1 MKTPASKV
9 DFRIENQTSRCGKRP
24 SQILMTLASMKE
36 ALSQKDTYY
45 HTVARNL
52 FLNQE
57 FTKILDSFS
66 QEHIRL
72 IPLKGI
78 ALIQK
83 IYSDIGS
90 RYIGDIDLL
99 VRPGDVLSSA
109 KLLNELGYFN
119 QSCYRFNPEKPYSDY
134 LNSMP
139 FSKPAKIP
147 SFVHLHWHLL
157 NATIPL
163 SMYKIPMEEIWQSAE
178 PERYQD
184 KQMLMLAPHH
194 LVVYLSVHAFK
205 HSFNK
210 ISLFHDI
217 EKAIEFYR
225 DRLDW
230 KAITK
235 VAAEWG
241 ATLPLYYS
249 LYLTSKI
256 LKADI
261 PEHTLSIIR
270 PKKISKA
277 GYRAASSISGDQL
290 GTHKLVYPLY
300 LDMLEGSLNRTKF
313 IFLTLFPP
321 PEQLRQIYSVNS
333 KYLVFGYY
341 LKRLGNGLV
350 RLLQE

>member
-1 MKTPASKV
+1 
-9 DFRIENQTSRCGKRP
+9 
-24 SQILMTLASMKE
+24 MKE
-36 ALSQKDTYY
+36 ALSPTETYY
-45 HTVARNL
+45 HAVARNL

-57 FTKILDSFS
+57 FFKILDAFS
-66 QEHIRL
+66 QEHIPL

-83 IYSDIGS
+83 IFSDIGS
-90 RYIGDIDLL
+90 RYIGDIDVL
-99 VRPGDVLSSA
+99 VKPGDVLSSA

-163 SMYKIPMEEIWQSAE
+163 SMYRIPMQEVWRSAG
-178 PERYQD
+178 PEKCQD
-184 KQMLMLAPHH
+184 KEMLMLDPHH
-194 LVVYLSVHAFK
+194 LIVYLCVHAFK

-217 EKAIEFYR
+217 QKAIDFYR

-261 PEHTLSIIR
+261 PEHVLSTIK

-300 LDMLEGSLNRTKF
+300 LDMLEGSSNRIKF
-313 IFLTLFPP
+313 VFFTLFPP
-321 PEQLRQIYSVNS
+321 PEQLRQIYSVKF
-333 KYLVFGYY
+333 KYLLFGYY

-350 RLLQE
+350 RFLRD

>member
-1 MKTPASKV
+1 
-9 DFRIENQTSRCGKRP
+9 
-24 SQILMTLASMKE
+24 MKE
-36 ALSQKDTYY
+36 ALSPRETYY

-57 FTKILDSFS
+57 FFKILDTFS
-66 QEHIRL
+66 QEHIPL

-83 IYSDIGS
+83 IFPDIGS

-99 VRPGDVLSSA
+99 VKPDDVLSSA

-119 QSCYRFNPEKPYSDY
+119 LSRYCFNPEKPYSVY

-163 SMYKIPMEEIWQSAE
+163 FMYKIPMDEVWQSAE
-178 PERYQD
+178 PERNQGRE
-184 KQMLMLAPHH
+184 MLMLEPHH

-210 ISLFHDI
+210 ISLFRDI
-217 EKAIEFYR
+217 QKAIDCYS

-230 KAITK
+230 KAISK
-235 VAAEWG
+235 VASHWG

-249 LYLTSKI
+249 SYLTSKI

-261 PEHTLSIIR
+261 PEHVLSTIK

-277 GYRAASSISGDQL
+277 GHRAGSLISGDQL

-300 LDMLEGSLNRTKF
+300 LDMLEGSSSKIKF
-313 IFLTLFPP
+313 VFLSLFPP
-321 PEQLRQIYSVNS
+321 PEQLRQICSVNS
-333 KYLVFGYY
+333 KYLLFGYY
-341 LKRLGNGLV
+341 LKRLGNVLV

>member
-1 MKTPASKV
+1 
-9 DFRIENQTSRCGKRP
+9 
-24 SQILMTLASMKE
+24 MKE
-36 ALSQKDTYY
+36 ALSPKEAHY

-57 FTKILDSFS
+57 FFKILDTFS
-66 QEHIRL
+66 QEHIPL

-83 IYSDIGS
+83 IFSDIGS

-99 VRPGDVLSSA
+99 VKPGDVLSSA

-119 QSCYRFNPEKPYSDY
+119 QSCYCFNPEKPYSAY

-157 NATIPL
+157 NATLPL
-163 SMYKIPMEEIWQSAE
+163 SMYKIPMDEVWQSAE
-178 PERYQD
+178 PERHQD
-184 KQMLMLAPHH
+184 KEMLMLAPDH
-194 LVVYLSVHAFK
+194 LVVYLSIHAFK

-210 ISLFHDI
+210 ISLFYDI

-230 KAITK
+230 KAISNI
-235 VAAEWG
+235 AADWG

-261 PEHTLSIIR
+261 PEHILSTIK

-277 GYRAASSISGDQL
+277 GHRVASSISPDQL

-300 LDMLEGSLNRTKF
+300 LDMLEGSLSKIRF
-313 IFLTLFPP
+313 ISLSLFPP

-333 KYLVFGYY
+333 KYLLFWYY
-341 LKRLGNGLV
+341 LKRLGKGLV
-350 RLLQE
+350 RFLRE

>member
-1 MKTPASKV
+1 
-9 DFRIENQTSRCGKRP
+9 
-24 SQILMTLASMKE
+24 
-36 ALSQKDTYY
+36 
-45 HTVARNL
+45 
-52 FLNQE
+52 
-57 FTKILDSFS
+57 
-66 QEHIRL
+66 L

-83 IYSDIGS
+83 IYPDMDG

-99 VRPGDVLSSA
+99 VKPGDVLSSA
-109 KLLNELGYFN
+109 KLLNELGYLN
-119 QSCYRFNPEKPYSDY
+119 PSCYCFDPEKPYSAY

-147 SFVHLHWHLL
+147 YFVHLHWHLL
-157 NATIPL
+157 NATVPL
-163 SMYKIPMEEIWQSAE
+163 FMYRIPMEEVWQSAQ
-178 PERYQD
+178 PERHQD
-184 KQMLMLAPHH
+184 KEILMLDPHH

-210 ISLFHDI
+210 MSLFYDI
-217 EKAIEFYR
+217 DKAIDFYR

-230 KAITK
+230 KAISR
-235 VAAEWG
+235 VAADWG
-241 ATLPLYYS
+241 ATLPLHYS

-261 PEHTLSIIR
+261 PEQLLSTIK
-270 PKKISKA
+270 PEKISKA
-277 GYRAASSISGDQL
+277 GHRVASSISPGQL

-300 LDMLEGSLNRTKF
+300 LDILEGSFNKTKF
-313 IFLTLFPP
+313 ILLTLFPP

-333 KYLVFGYY
+333 KYLLFGYY

-350 RLLQE
+350 RLLRE

>member
-1 MKTPASKV
+1 MNEKDLSSK
-9 DFRIENQTSRCGKRP
+9 E
-24 SQILMTLASMKE
+24 
-36 ALSQKDTYY
+36 TYY
-45 HTVARNL
+45 QTVARNL

-57 FTKILDSFS
+57 FFEILDTFS
-66 QEHIRL
+66 QKNIPL

-83 IYSDIGS
+83 IFSDIGS

-99 VRPGDVLSSA
+99 VKPGDVLSSA
-109 KLLNELGYFN
+109 KLLNELGYFSP
-119 QSCYRFNPEKPYSDY
+119 SCCCFNPEKPYSAY

-139 FSKPAKIP
+139 FNKPAKIP
-147 SFVHLHWHLL
+147 YFIHLHWHLL

-163 SMYKIPMEEIWQSAE
+163 FMYEIHMEEVWQAAKS
-178 PERYQD
+178 ERYQD
-184 KQMLMLAPHH
+184 KEMLMLAPHH
-194 LVVYLSVHAFK
+194 LIVYLSIHAFK

-210 ISLFHDI
+210 ISLFYDI
-217 EKAIEFYR
+217 KKAIEFYK

-230 KAITK
+230 KAISK
-235 VAAEWG
+235 VARDWG
-241 ATLPLYYS
+241 ATLPLYYT

-261 PEHTLSIIR
+261 PEYILSTIK

-277 GYRAASSISGDQL
+277 GYRVISSISGDQL
-290 GTHKLVYPLY
+290 GTNKLVYPLY
-300 LDMLEGSLNRTKF
+300 TDMLEGSLDKIKF
-313 IFLTLFPP
+313 IFLSLFPP

-350 RLLQE
+350 RFLHE

>member
-1 MKTPASKV
+1 MNERDLSSK
-9 DFRIENQTSRCGKRP
+9 E
-24 SQILMTLASMKE
+24 
-36 ALSQKDTYY
+36 TYY

-57 FTKILDSFS
+57 FLKILDTFS
-66 QEHIRL
+66 QKNIPL

-78 ALIQK
+78 AFIQG
-83 IYSDIGS
+83 IFSDIGS

-99 VRPGDVLSSA
+99 VDPGDVSSSV
-109 KLLNELGYFN
+109 KLLNELGY
-119 QSCYRFNPEKPYSDY
+119 SSPSYYCFNPEKPYSAY

-147 SFVHLHWHLL
+147 YFVHLHWHLL
-157 NATIPL
+157 NATMPL
-163 SMYKIPMEEIWQSAE
+163 FMYKIRMEEVWQSAE
-178 PERYQD
+178 PEKYQD
-184 KQMLMLAPHH
+184 KEMLMLAPHH
-194 LVVYLSVHAFK
+194 LIVYLSVHAFK

-210 ISLFHDI
+210 ISLFYDI
-217 EKAIEFYR
+217 QKAIEFYR

-230 KAITK
+230 KVISK
-235 VAAEWG
+235 VATDWG

-261 PEHTLSIIR
+261 PEHILCTIK

-277 GYRAASSISGDQL
+277 GYRAASSISEDKL
-290 GTHKLVYPLY
+290 GTNKLVYPLY
-300 LDMLEGSLNRTKF
+300 LDMLGGSLNKIKF

-321 PEQLRQIYSVNS
+321 PKQLRQIYSTNF

-341 LKRLGNGLV
+341 LKRLGNGFV
-350 RLLQE
+350 SFLQE

>member
-1 MKTPASKV
+1 
-9 DFRIENQTSRCGKRP
+9 
-24 SQILMTLASMKE
+24 MKE
-36 ALSQKDTYY
+36 ALSPKEAYY

-57 FTKILDSFS
+57 FFKILDAFA
-66 QEHIRL
+66 QEHVPL

-83 IYSDIGS
+83 VCSDIGS

-99 VRPGDVLSSA
+99 VKTGDVLSSA
-109 KLLNELGYFN
+109 RLLNDLGYFN
-119 QSCYRFNPEKPYSDY
+119 SSSYCFNPERPYSAY

-163 SMYKIPMEEIWQSAE
+163 LMYKIPMEEVWQSAR
-178 PERYQD
+178 PERHHD
-184 KQMLMLAPHH
+184 KEMLMLEPHH
-194 LVVYLSVHAFK
+194 LIVYLSVHAFK
-205 HSFNK
+205 HSYNK

-217 EKAIEFYR
+217 QESVELYK
-225 DRLDW
+225 DRLNW
-230 KAITK
+230 KTITK
-235 VAAEWG
+235 VAADWG

-261 PEHTLSIIR
+261 PEYILSTTK
-270 PKKISKA
+270 PEKITKA
-277 GYRAASSISGDQL
+277 GHRVASSISEDKL

-300 LDMLEGSLNRTKF
+300 LDMLEGSLSKLKF
-313 IFLTLFPP
+313 MFLTLFPP

-333 KYLVFGYY
+333 KYLLFGYY

-350 RLLQE
+350 RF

>member
-1 MKTPASKV
+1 
-9 DFRIENQTSRCGKRP
+9 
-24 SQILMTLASMKE
+24 MKE

-57 FTKILDSFS
+57 FFRILDTFS
-66 QEHIRL
+66 QEHIPL

-83 IYSDIGS
+83 IYPDMDG

-99 VRPGDVLSSA
+99 VKPGDVLSSA
-109 KLLNELGYFN
+109 KLLNELGYLN
-119 QSCYRFNPEKPYSDY
+119 PSCYCFDPEKPYSAY

-147 SFVHLHWHLL
+147 YFVHLHWHLL
-157 NATIPL
+157 NATLPL
-163 SMYKIPMEEIWQSAE
+163 SMYKIPMEEVWQSAG
-178 PERYQD
+178 PERHQD
-184 KQMLMLAPHH
+184 KEMLMLDPPH
-194 LVVYLSVHAFK
+194 LVVYLCVHAFK

-217 EKAIEFYR
+217 EKAIELYE
-225 DRLDW
+225 DRFDW
-230 KAITK
+230 KVISK
-235 VAAEWG
+235 VAADWG
-241 ATLPLYYS
+241 AALPLYYS

-261 PEHTLSIIR
+261 PEHFLSTIK
-270 PKKISKA
+270 PKKTSKA
-277 GYRAASSISGDQL
+277 GYRVVSSISEDKL
-290 GTHKLVYPLY
+290 GNHKLVYPLY
-300 LDMLEGSLNRTKF
+300 LDMLEGSSDKIKF
-313 IFLTLFPP
+313 MFLSVFPP

-333 KYLVFGYY
+333 KYLLFGYY

-350 RLLQE
+350 RLLRE